1 MKIIRSEE
9 GFTLVEMLL
18 VLVVI
23 GILTSISIPGLA
35 GVRSQADSTAVMLE
49 MSGIKNLLELE
60 YMNNNYL
67 YPKDQA
73 EFDKLINETSLN
85 NETSVN
91 NETSRS
97 YNYEAKKGRKC
108 YLLTST
114 PDADGYIYKT
124 RGLNTAITREHDPNS
139 VQDQE

>member
-35 GVRSQADSTAVMLE
+35 GVRSQADSTAIMLE
-49 MSGIKNLLELE
+49 MSGIKNILELE

-67 YPKDQA
+67 YPKDQD
-73 EFDKLINETSLN
+73 EFDKLINKI
-85 NETSVN
+85 SVN
-91 NETSRS
+91 NEISRS
-97 YNYEAKKGRKC
+97 YDYEAKKDRKC
-108 YLLTST
+108 YLLKST
-114 PDADGYIYKT
+114 PDAEGYIYKT
-124 RGLNTAITREHDPNS
+124 RGLNTAITREYDSNS
-139 VQDQE
+139 VQDPEQAD

>member
-35 GVRSQADSTAVMLE
+35 GVRSQADSTAVLLE
-49 MSGIKNLLELE
+49 ISGIKNLLELE

-67 YPKDQA
+67 YPEDQA
-73 EFDKLINETSLN
+73 AFDKLI

-91 NETSRS
+91 NETSGS
-97 YNYEAKKGRKC
+97 YEYEAKKGGKC
-108 YLLTST
+108 YLLKST

-124 RGLNTAITREHDPNS
+124 RGLNTAITRVPGPEQAD
-139 VQDQE
+139 

>member
-1 MKIIRSEE
+1 MEEIKVKIIRSEE

-23 GILTSISIPGLA
+23 GILTSISIPGLD
-35 GVRSQADSTAVMLE
+35 GVRSQADSTAIMLE

-67 YPKDQA
+67 YPKDQD
-73 EFDKLINETSLN
+73 EFDKLIKETSGN
-85 NETSVN
+85 NEISVN
-91 NETSRS
+91 NETSRK
-97 YNYEAKKGRKC
+97 YIYKEKKDRKC
-108 YLLTST
+108 YSLKST

-124 RGLNTAITREHDPNS
+124 RGLSTAITRVPDSE
-139 VQDQE
+139 